1 MDQSD
6 VNYRTKDHRLIG
18 NPDRTLKL
26 DAEVLLLK
34 SEKTETELKTVLI
47 VGGPSE

>member
-1 MDQSD
+1 MGQSD
-6 VNYRTKDHRLIG
+6 INHRTKNRCLIG

-34 SEKTETELKTVLI
+34 SEKIEPELKTVLI